1 MSFPLQVVTQ
11 NKVLAAQVRGVLNAG
26 PEWGTVG
33 STVAAI
39 NDTTA
44 NSLSAI
50 TGATG
55 TASATSAIS
64 DATYSAA
71 ANATIVAKV
80 NKILAVLRNLNL
92 PSDL

>member
-1 MSFPLQVVTQ
+1 MSFPKQTATQ
-11 NKVLAAQVRGVLNAG
+11 DKVLAAQMRVALNKG
-26 PEWGTVG
+26 PEWGTAG
-33 STVAAI
+33 SSVAAI

-55 TASATSAIS
+55 TASTSSNIS

-80 NKILAVLRNLNL
+80 NKILEVLRNLNL